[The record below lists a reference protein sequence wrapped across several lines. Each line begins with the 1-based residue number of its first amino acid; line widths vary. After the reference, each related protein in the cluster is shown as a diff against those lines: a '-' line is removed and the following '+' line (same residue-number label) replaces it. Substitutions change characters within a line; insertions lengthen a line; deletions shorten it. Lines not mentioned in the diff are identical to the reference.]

1 MATTKEFVTYSPN
14 TGNKNASISV
24 TAKENTSSSTRSM
37 KLNTS
42 KNGINKEVNIMQKAK
57 ISSDTVL
64 LMSSTYNEKIQV
76 NPSSGSIKSG
86 GTIGIHCLSNNALT
100 VLSFDAVIDKVERV
114 TVDTNVTWYKISGNV
129 YQFTNSNRSQ
139 GLLKLTF
146 GNGVIV
152 MLQFVNT
159 PL

>member
-64 LMSSTYNEKIQV
+64 LTSSTSNEKYKLILLLEL
-76 NPSSGSIKSG
+76 
-86 GTIGIHCLSNNALT
+86 LSLVVQLEYIVYLIMPQQFWVLMLLLT
-100 VLSFDAVIDKVERV
+100 
-114 TVDTNVTWYKISGNV
+114 
-129 YQFTNSNRSQ
+129 
-139 GLLKLTF
+139 KLR
-146 GNGVIV
+146 G
-152 MLQFVNT
+152 
-159 PL
+159 